1 MNQFIMNQTIS
12 TVKIE
17 SVLLIVPY
25 LKKNIHLDIIVDV
38 LSLSIDKSS
47 NANNISQEFSDD
59 CVTVL
64 QRSETEETVTKGY
77 TLSEKVTK
85 IWKEMVIYGINESN
99 VEEFKS
105 KSQKLFYSSNDGTF
119 NDSKSLFN
127 AALSLESIDEN
138 IWDSILLNPQLWS
151 QFKDVKKHLLN
162 FQKHLVPHSITL
174 QQSKKLFENYAG
186 FLDYSLL
193 SLEHLSVEKIFKDL
207 SNSWLILELL
217 QAESF
222 EYIFTS
228 KITSKIEKTNEKIF
242 KILVESDKWM
252 EFISYLISQ
261 DSFEATKLF
270 FEKLSKNQSFIK
282 KHASEILKTI
292 LKFDLNETLKS
303 DGKATNVQHSMV
315 SLVSMEVDKDLEN
328 LISSFV
334 ALSSSVNNDSLSLII
349 NNKFN
354 EKDEVKLLNN
364 LKLFTSSLTF
374 CERHNQDK
382 SISIETFVNSFI
394 ELNEMT
400 LNLSIHQQVSNLFT
414 RLLTSFSGKNFSIF
428 SWNKLEYLVQFI
440 QTYFDKNL
448 DFLTSNQ
455 EKNIHQV
462 SMVLD
467 TIQNIIH
474 FIQLLFNKDSKYEIE
489 LNTYLMDAMISIN
502 RFHSDL
508 VSSKFHQGNIRPLLF
523 VTNDLLTSISNTILP
538 LKFDV
543 DKYFSKFCVLMKN
556 SKNIEAQIATFN
568 LLNTFET
575 KLLDDKKYSSKIWSL
590 IEESPLTNLELKV
603 KSLHDINDS
612 LKDAN
617 LLFGYLLSWWNI
629 LEFYVSKK
637 DIYDIIKDKQY
648 FLTLLNVLTSFI
660 LKQDE
665 KGGEIEMIEVQ
676 NITKLNMKYLEKD
689 MDFISLFC
697 SQFMFQIVKS
707 FPSLV
712 RLWFNQ
718 IPDKRISENIE
729 KFIVKNISPHII
741 SYELDKIIIKSTSLS
756 EEVSIKVTAPLRQ
769 IVAIYEQDEVKL
781 DISLTLPTSY
791 PLKGLI
797 IHSSKKLGVDEGMYR
812 KWILK
817 MTTVRRIHFIETFR
831 FCFHQKLL
839 FGTLSFCGNQIWIN
853 ILMGLNHVQFVILL
867 FTLVIKVYQKL
878 LANNARTNI
887 ILNAW

>member
-1 MNQFIMNQTIS
+1 MQLNIHHFIKDQSIS
-12 TVKIE
+12 MVKVE
-17 SVLLIVPY
+17 SALLIVPY
-25 LKKNIHLDIIVDV
+25 LKKNIHLDIIVDL

-47 NANNISQEFSDD
+47 IANNISQEFSDD

-64 QRSETEETVTKGY
+64 PKSETEEKVSKGY
-77 TLSEKVTK
+77 NLSEKVTK
-85 IWKEMVIYGINESN
+85 IWKEMIIYGINESN

-105 KSQKLFYSSNDGTF
+105 KAQKLFFSSNDGKF

-138 IWDSILLNPQLWS
+138 IWISIMLNPQLWK
-151 QFKDVKKHLLN
+151 QFKDVKIHLLKC
-162 FQKHLVPHSITL
+162 QKHLVPHSMTL
-174 QQSKKLFENYAG
+174 EQSKKLFENYAG
-186 FLDYSLL
+186 FLDYALL
-193 SLEHLSVEKIFKDL
+193 SLEHLTVEKIFKNV

-222 EYIFTS
+222 KYIFTS
-228 KITSKIEKTNEKIF
+228 KITSKIEKTNEEII
-242 KILVESDKWM
+242 KILFESEKWM
-252 EFISYLISQ
+252 EFITYLISQ
-261 DSFEATKLF
+261 ESFEATKLF
-270 FEKLSKNQSFIK
+270 FIKLSENKSLLK
-282 KHASEILKTI
+282 KYSSEILKSI
-292 LKFDLNETLKS
+292 LKFDFNEILKS
-303 DGKATNVQHSMV
+303 DSKSTNIQQSMV
-315 SLVSMEVDKDLEN
+315 SLISMEVDKDLEN

-334 ALSSSVNNDSLSLII
+334 ALSSSVNNDSLSLMM

-364 LKLFTSSLTF
+364 LKLFTSSLTI
-374 CERHNQDK
+374 CERYNQEK

-400 LNLSIHQQVSNLFT
+400 LNLSIHQQISNLFT
-414 RLLTSFSGKNFSIF
+414 RLLTSFSGKNFSIY
-428 SWNKLEYLVQFI
+428 SWSKLDYLVQFI

-448 DFLTSNQ
+448 DYLTSNQ
-455 EKNIHQV
+455 EKDIHQV
-462 SMVLD
+462 SIVLD

-474 FIQLLFNKDSKYEIE
+474 FIQLLFNKDSKYEEE

-508 VSSKFHQGNIRPLLF
+508 VSSKFKQGNIRPLLF

-543 DKYFSKFCVLMKN
+543 DKYFSKFCVLMKT
-556 SKNIEAQIATFN
+556 SKNLEAQIATFN
-568 LLNTFET
+568 LLNTLDT
-575 KLLDDKKYSSKIWSL
+575 KLLNDKKYSSKIWSL

-603 KSLHDINDS
+603 KALHDINDS

-629 LEFYVSKK
+629 LEFYISNKEL
-637 DIYDIIKDKQY
+637 YDIIKEKQY

-712 RLWFNQ
+712 RLWFTQ
-718 IPDKRISENIE
+718 IPDKRISENVE

-741 SYELDKIIIKSTSLS
+741 SFELDKIIIKSTSLS

-781 DISLTLPTSY
+781 DITLTLPTSY

-817 MTTVRRIHFIETFR
+817 MTTVRR
-831 FCFHQKLL
+831 FH
-839 FGTLSFCGNQIWIN
+839 
-853 ILMGLNHVQFVILL
+853 
-867 FTLVIKVYQKL
+867 
-878 LANNARTNI
+878 
-887 ILNAW
+887 